1 MKKVILSLISLSI
14 ITYSSF
20 FSVKA
25 QNPKSI
31 ETIEETI
38 VNDEYSMLLQEA
50 KMYEAKKQSVLM
62 MDVTEKERYLEV
74 KKAIADYPNFIYEQ
88 QKLSD
93 DELKSQC
100 YTDKQIIAIRA
111 FNGDESLIPLAS
123 ATVSATLS
131 ATEFKYYSS
140 SNRTYLAIKLTV
152 KWSGSP
158 LIRSQ
163 DTVALRLGGTT
174 SNYIEASS
182 TGKVTFDNGIV
193 LTSLNSRGET
203 NGRLYKFGMQ
213 YNGSTMRSFEFTFRG
228 FGDGKMTGS
237 SYAAVYAHA
246 TITFNTGFGIDF
258 SGKDI
263 SGCGISFGIES
274 GFDELYY
281 DFKNISKYI

>member
-1 MKKVILSLISLSI
+1 
-14 ITYSSF
+14 
-20 FSVKA
+20 
-25 QNPKSI
+25 
-31 ETIEETI
+31 
-38 VNDEYSMLLQEA
+38 
-50 KMYEAKKQSVLM
+50 
-62 MDVTEKERYLEV
+62 
-74 KKAIADYPNFIYEQ
+74 
-88 QKLSD
+88 
-93 DELKSQC
+93 
-100 YTDKQIIAIRA
+100 
-111 FNGDESLIPLAS
+111 
-123 ATVSATLS
+123 
-131 ATEFKYYSS
+131 
-140 SNRTYLAIKLTV
+140 
-152 KWSGSP
+152 

-246 TITFNTGFGIDF
+246 R
-258 SGKDI
+258 KDI